1 MTAVGIYNGLNRLHY
16 LILKNFVYLRIFRSG
31 HGRSMTSLH
40 RLCQP
45 SHLSSNASSVTSC
58 RGFGTQRRLMAAH
71 HRHLAES
78 TLKLWQQKP
87 QNFVFIG
94 GAKGRRK
101 SLSVTS
107 LRCSKADFV
116 WRWKQKC
123 FESVTFQFS
132 FVFFRIPFAFRYRWE
147 NSYSFSQKFVL
158 EMCIEFQL
166 FFGRKWKQSVQL
178 TLICM

>member
-1 MTAVGIYNGLNRLHY
+1 
-16 LILKNFVYLRIFRSG
+16 
-31 HGRSMTSLH
+31 MTSLH
-40 RLCQP
+40 RLGHP

-123 FESVTFQFS
+123 FESVSFQFS
-132 FVFFRIPFAFRYRWE
+132 FVFSEFLLHSDIVERILTVFPKSLFWKCVS
-147 NSYSFSQKFVL
+147 NFSN
-158 EMCIEFQL
+158 
-166 FFGRKWKQSVQL
+166 FFGRKWKQRIGTTYTNLHVVIN
-178 TLICM
+178 LIYFTGNQICLFLYNIKPV

>member
-1 MTAVGIYNGLNRLHY
+1 
-16 LILKNFVYLRIFRSG
+16 
-31 HGRSMTSLH
+31 MTSLH

-116 WRWKQKC
+116 WRWKQNVLKVSLFNFHSFFSEFLLHSDIVERILTVFPKSLFWKC
-123 FESVTFQFS
+123 VSNFS
-132 FVFFRIPFAFRYRWE
+132 NFLGE
-147 NSYSFSQKFVL
+147 NENKVYSL
-158 EMCIEFQL
+158 H
-166 FFGRKWKQSVQL
+166 
-178 TLICM
+178 

>member
-1 MTAVGIYNGLNRLHY
+1 
-16 LILKNFVYLRIFRSG
+16 
-31 HGRSMTSLH
+31 MTSLH

-123 FESVTFQFS
+123 FESVSFHSFFPNSFCIPISLREFLQF
-132 FVFFRIPFAFRYRWE
+132 FPKVCFGNVYRISVIFWE
-147 NSYSFSQKFVL
+147 KTKTKCTTYTNLHVVINLIYFTGNQI
-158 EMCIEFQL
+158 CL
-166 FFGRKWKQSVQL
+166 FLYKIKPV
-178 TLICM
+178 